1 MPRVALITG
10 CSEPTSIGA
19 AIALEL
25 HRRGVRV
32 FATARRIETLK
43 PLAEAGCDTLELD
56 VTKAESIAAA
66 VGAVTSAAGRL
77 DILINNAGV
86 SGTAPLLETDLDRMR
101 ALYEVNVFGPL
112 ALAQAFTPLLHS
124 EQHDSVILN
133 VGSGACW
140 GPPMLGAYGSSK
152 AAIQAWSD
160 ALRRE
165 LAGSRIHVVTLELLA
180 VNTPLCKLDKTF
192 ALHSSTP
199 SGLFPNFAEWDRMF
213 ADEAKV
219 QAERGARPADVARR
233 IANVV
238 LAKKPPGKIWAGN
251 PAWLFRYFW
260 PLAPVKLMDYAF
272 WLVGK
277 VKGFDPTTA
286 ARVPAETSGAA
297 PV

>member
-1 MPRVALITG
+1 MTRVALITG

-25 HRRGVRV
+25 LSRGVRV
-32 FATARRIETLK
+32 FATARRIATLK
-43 PLAEAGCDTLELD
+43 PLAEAGCDILELD
-56 VTKAESIAAA
+56 VTSEASIAAA

-86 SGTAPLLETDLDRMR
+86 SGTAPLLETDLARMR

-112 ALAQAFTPLLHS
+112 ALAQAFTPLLAG
-124 EQHDSVILN
+124 EHDSVILN

-152 AAIQAWSD
+152 AALQAWSD

-165 LAGSRIHVVTLELLA
+165 LAGSRIRVVTLELLA
-180 VNTPLCKLDKTF
+180 VNTPLCKCDKTF
-192 ALHSSTP
+192 ALLGPTR
-199 SGLFPNFAEWDRMF
+199 SGLFPGFAEWDRMF
-213 ADEAKV
+213 SDEAKV
-219 QAERGARPADVARR
+219 QAARGAKPSDVARR
-233 IANVV
+233 IANAV

-251 PAWLFRYFW
+251 PAWLFRFFW
-260 PLAPVKLMDYAF
+260 PLAPVALMDWAF

-277 VKGFDPTTA
+277 VKGFDPTAATA
-286 ARVPAETSGAA
+286 PTASPGTQV
-297 PV
+297 